1 MPTKFRYDLGE
12 TFVITRGMDSC
23 LFVYTKETWNNI
35 TNKLSEL
42 SFTKKDVRAFQRFF
56 LSAATI
62 CEFDKQG
69 RINISSPLAE
79 YASLQK
85 ECVIIGVND
94 RIEIWSKE
102 NFDKYLNDSI
112 DNVFMNY
119 KVDLEN
125 DRTMKE
131 IEDKEIPIVHNVIKI
146 TKEPKM
152 QQKTFISSNVFKIE
166 DQPMIKEST
175 FVSRPNKG
183 EIINKI
189 FEIQQKM
196 KK

>member
-1 MPTKFRYDLGE
+1 MFIGEYHHNIDEKSRLIMPAKFRYDLGE

-112 DNVFMNY
+112 DNVI
-119 KVDLEN
+119 DIAEHL
-125 DRTMKE
+125 
-131 IEDKEIPIVHNVIKI
+131 
-146 TKEPKM
+146 
-152 QQKTFISSNVFKIE
+152 
-166 DQPMIKEST
+166 
-175 FVSRPNKG
+175 
-183 EIINKI
+183 
-189 FEIQQKM
+189 FEV
-196 KK
+196 